1 MQSLSLTMGLH
12 QSDLV
17 LIFSFDKLRGGII
30 QKVLKRSVFEALLLP
45 KIFGATDAIRN
56 YVPDVVIFDT
66 SGCFSEEINQ
76 IRNLCETFERIPVI
90 VLGERSI
97 IDKFEGHGIR
107 EVLLS
112 DPLDPDLIVE
122 KVKEALSLML
132 KEKPSEGDALEEDL
146 KDFLK
151 LG

>member
-1 MQSLSLTMGLH
+1 MGLH

-17 LIFSFDKLRGGII
+17 LIFSVDKLRGGII
-30 QKVLKRSVFEALLLP
+30 QKVLKRSGFEALLLP
-45 KIFGATDAIRN
+45 KIFGATDAIKN

-151 LG
+151 LR